1 MVRAEEGAEKEVLI
15 LRSALYARVSKDGRR
30 EIGASWFETR
40 EAALLTMRVCYQA
53 TWPWVSAMYSGS
65 ASQTTRLRPLRL
77 AA

>member
-1 MVRAEEGAEKEVLI
+1 VGRVEESAETEVLI
-15 LRSALYARVSKDGRR
+15 LRSALFARVSKDGR